1 MTQKP
6 TPPAGPVTRWS
17 ARLKEGHVFES
28 GPVGRAHL
36 IDADSKIA
44 PGPVETLLGAILT
57 CSATDVID
65 ILAKRRTPVQ
75 SFEASVTAH
84 RRAEHP
90 RRVMRME
97 LEYRIDGDDIDAE
110 HAERAIALAVEK
122 YCTVVAS
129 LGPDIVAQSRLIL
142 NGRASDPRPRKM
154 WAPPASPPSGAGHP
168 RLE

>member
-1 MTQKP
+1 MPQQP
-6 TPPAGPVTRWS
+6 TPPAGPITTWS

-65 ILAKRRTPVQ
+65 ILGKRRTPVRR
-75 SFEASVTAH
+75 FEASITAH

-90 RRVMRME
+90 RRIMRME
-97 LEYRIDGDDIDAE
+97 IEYRIDGDDIDTE
-110 HAERAIALAVEK
+110 QAERAIALAFEK
-122 YCTVVAS
+122 YCTVVSS
-129 LGPDIVAQSRLIL
+129 LGPDIVAQSRLVL
-142 NGRASDPRPRKM
+142 NGRAGEFQPRKM
-154 WAPPASPPSGAGHP
+154 WTPPA
-168 RLE
+168 

>member
-1 MTQKP
+1 MPQKP
-6 TPPAGPVTRWS
+6 TQAAEPITKWS

-28 GPVGRAHL
+28 GPVGRTHL

-57 CSATDVID
+57 CSGTDVID
-65 ILAKRRTPVQ
+65 ILAKGRTPVRR
-75 SFEASVTAH
+75 FEASITAH

-97 LEYRIDGDDIDAE
+97 LEYQIDGVGIDAA
-110 HAERAIALAVEK
+110 HAERAIALGFEK

-129 LGPDIVAQSRLIL
+129 LGSDIVAQSRLVL
-142 NGRASDPRPRKM
+142 NGQPSEPQPRKM
-154 WAPPASPPSGAGHP
+154 WTPG
-168 RLE
+168 